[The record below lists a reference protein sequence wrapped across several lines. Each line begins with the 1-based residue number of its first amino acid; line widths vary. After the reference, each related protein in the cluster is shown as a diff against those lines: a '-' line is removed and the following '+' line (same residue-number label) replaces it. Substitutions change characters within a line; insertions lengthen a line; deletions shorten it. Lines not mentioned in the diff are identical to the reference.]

1 MKMTQEHEEYLDNLR
16 DSGVVNMF
24 RATAFMLQRFP
35 ELTQKEAQAI
45 LMVWME
51 KKQAESMQ

>member
-24 RATAFMLQRFP
+24 KATAAMLQRFP
-35 ELTQKEAQAI
+35 ELTMKEAQAI

>member
-1 MKMTQEHEEYLDNLR
+1 MKMTDEHEAYLDNLR

-24 RATAFMLQRFP
+24 EATAAMLQQFP
-35 ELTQKEAQAI
+35 ELTKKEAQAI
-45 LMVWME
+45 LKQWME

>member
-1 MKMTQEHEEYLDNLR
+1 MTDEHEVYLDNLR

-24 RATAFMLQRFP
+24 EATAGLRQEFP
-35 ELTQKEAQAI
+35 DLDKKAAQAI
-45 LMVWME
+45 LKTWME

>member
-1 MKMTQEHEEYLDNLR
+1 MKMTQEHEDYLDNLR

-24 RATAFMLQRFP
+24 EATAAMLQQFP
-35 ELTQKEAQAI
+35 ELTKKEAQAI
-45 LMVWME
+45 LKVWME